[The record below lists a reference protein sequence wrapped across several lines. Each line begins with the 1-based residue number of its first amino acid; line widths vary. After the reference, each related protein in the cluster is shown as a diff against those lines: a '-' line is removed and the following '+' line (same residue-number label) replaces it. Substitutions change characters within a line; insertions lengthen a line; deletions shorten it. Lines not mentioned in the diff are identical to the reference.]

1 MTNQKKGLAGY
12 DNDQQRK
19 AAGTE
24 SDAMVEKGSQME
36 RGTSHEF
43 STEDI
48 SDSGAKDQKVIDRA
62 PGGDPEHSNSGRS
75 DSAGQGRTG
84 RKSQQ
89 NQQRK

>member
-48 SDSGAKDQKVIDRA
+48 SDSGTKDLKAVDPE
-62 PGGDPEHSNSGRS
+62 PGGDPAHN
-75 DSAGQGRTG
+75 DAAGQGRTG